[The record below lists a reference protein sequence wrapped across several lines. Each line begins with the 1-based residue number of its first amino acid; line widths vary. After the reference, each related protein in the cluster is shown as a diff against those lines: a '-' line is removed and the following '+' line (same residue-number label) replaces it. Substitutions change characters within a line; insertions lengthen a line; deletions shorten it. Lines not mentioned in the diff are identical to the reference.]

1 MATFSSRR
9 RLQWEEREAEI
20 SQHGSEERLRR
31 CSSSERRTR
40 SVSPSMTRTLTS
52 DRIPIRRRFET
63 EQQDVEDSV
72 KGEIAPVRSWTPD
85 QVLQWFTL
93 MNASEETKEVV
104 VLLAL
109 DGETL
114 TTVMTDQSAHETLR
128 VELNVLSHIQRVKMI
143 NTMKNMINDE
153 TQEVKK
159 TSGSLKQMV
168 GLKEVKVP
176 KLQGSHKDMTHEKWE
191 VYMNGVQSWAA
202 LESKDFA
209 QWVKKLLKDPSMPMR
224 DVLNNRS
231 EAEVQLDQLWG
242 GSILREADLS
252 IQRLFKKERDRQYL
266 GSDSGLKMASM
277 HGRRVIIRSDSMVGT
292 PLPQLINTKPCVA
305 IEKLEE
311 DLHGGC
317 HCHTGQSQ

>member
-1 MATFSSRR
+1 MTTPSARR
-9 RLQWEEREAEI
+9 GLQWEEQQAEI

-31 CSSSERRTR
+31 RSRFDRRTR
-40 SVSPSMTRTLTS
+40 SVSPSLLRTVPS
-52 DRIPIRRRFET
+52 DDIPLRRRVHARQRDVNET
-63 EQQDVEDSV
+63 V
-72 KGEIAPVRSWTPD
+72 KDETPVRDWTPD
-85 QVLQWFTL
+85 EVLQWFTR
-93 MNASEETKEVV
+93 MNASEETRDVV

-242 GSILREADLS
+242 GSILREADIS
-252 IQRLFKKERDRQYL
+252 IQRLFKKERDRQH
-266 GSDSGLKMASM
+266 
-277 HGRRVIIRSDSMVGT
+277 HGCDR
-292 PLPQLINTKPCVA
+292 
-305 IEKLEE
+305 
-311 DLHGGC
+311 
-317 HCHTGQSQ
+317 